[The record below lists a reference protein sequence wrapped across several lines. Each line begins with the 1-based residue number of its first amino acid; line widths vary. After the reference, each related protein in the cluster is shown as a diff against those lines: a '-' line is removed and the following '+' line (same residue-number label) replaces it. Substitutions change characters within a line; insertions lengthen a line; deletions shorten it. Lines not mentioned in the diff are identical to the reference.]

1 MLKKIMLKKQFLKLM
16 TIVTVF
22 VATLSFAMPAHASDV
37 AEGAKVFAANCA
49 ACHAGGRNVVNPTK
63 SLKKADLEKYDMF
76 SDAAIISQLISGKG
90 AMPAFANKID
100 AVQMENVA
108 AYVLSQ
114 AENNWAK

>member
-1 MLKKIMLKKQFLKLM
+1 MLKKQFLQLI

-49 ACHAGGRNVVNPTK
+49 ACHAGGRNVVNPAK

-100 AVQMENVA
+100 TVQMENVA